1 MKAFTIRKQY
11 KAAELI
17 KIIILGLGIIGSVF
31 IILNK
36 ENYHIDEVSSFILSN
51 CIDSTGLVFQD
62 GIKYNNIESPWI
74 TGMSAT
80 GQSRFNLENVW
91 QNQKNDTHPPLYY
104 ILLNFICSIFP
115 GQISR
120 WFPGIINI
128 VFYVLAAFFIFILS
142 QCLIA
147 DRFSNYVILIYAV
160 FCYGMIQMN
169 SFFRMYIMAMAWI
182 VLFTYFNIRALIK
195 KKMDISYY
203 FAVMM
208 VVFLG
213 SLTHYYVIV
222 FVAFQSMA
230 LVIVLCHL
238 KMIKELFVYIL
249 AVMFSGM
256 HAVLLFPYMIYHIFT
271 GGMRGKQAFQ
281 NFASEGIQRIVSFWK
296 ILNEQIAGGLL
307 FFVLG
312 YILIAF
318 IIMGIRCV
326 RKKEWQS
333 TKTPEREIYFCSWFL
348 LVFPVILYL
357 LVVSKSAAY
366 ITDRYLY
373 PVYGLLIV
381 ILIGGTC
388 LETQN
393 LFRNHKIQ
401 KGIIL
406 MMTGILLFIG
416 YRNADWEFLYH
427 NEQSETALANAD
439 KYKDLS
445 CIYLY
450 AEKWECKAS
459 FLEAIKYVNITFYPI
474 SRIEEIKD
482 ISEPTVIYVPKEQS
496 EECIQQVMKQNP
508 NLIDY
513 EIISRFSGYETGY
526 VVE

>member
-1 MKAFTIRKQY
+1 MLKQY

-17 KIIILGLGIIGSVF
+17 KMIILGLGIISSVF

-51 CIDSTGLVFQD
+51 CIDSTGLVSQD
-62 GIKYNNIESPWI
+62 GIKYNNTESPWI
-74 TGMSAT
+74 TGMAAT

-128 VFYVLAAFFIFILS
+128 AFFVLAAFFIFKLS

-147 DRFSNYVILIYAV
+147 DRFSDHVILAYAV

-195 KKMDISYY
+195 RKMDISYY
-203 FAVMM
+203 FSIMM

-213 SLTHYYVIV
+213 ALTHYYVIIFAV
-222 FVAFQSMA
+222 FQSLAM
-230 LVIVLCHL
+230 VIVLCRL
-238 KMIKELFVYIL
+238 KMIKELFSYIL
-249 AVMFSGM
+249 AVLFAGM
-256 HAVLLFPYMIYHIFT
+256 HAVLLFPYMFYHIFT
-271 GGMRGKQAFQ
+271 GGTRGKQAFQ
-281 NFASEGIQRIVSFWK
+281 NFATEGIERIISFWK
-296 ILNEQIAGGLL
+296 ILNDQIAGGLL

-318 IIMGIRCV
+318 IIMGIRRV
-326 RKKEWQS
+326 RKKERQS
-333 TKTPEREIYFCSWFL
+333 TKPPERQISFWSWFL
-348 LVFPVILYL
+348 LIFPVILYL

-366 ITDRYLY
+366 ITDRYIY
-373 PVYGLLIV
+373 PAYGLLVV
-381 ILIGGTC
+381 ILTGGIC
-388 LETQN
+388 LTTQS
-393 LFRNHKIQ
+393 LFRNYNKIQ

-406 MMTGILLFIG
+406 MMTGILLFMG

-427 NEQSETALANAD
+427 SEQSETALANAE
-439 KYKDLS
+439 KYKDFS
-445 CIYLY
+445 CIYFY

-459 FLEAIKYVNITFYPI
+459 YLEAIKYVDITFYPV
-474 SRIEEIKD
+474 SRMGEIKD
-482 ISEPTVIYVPKEQS
+482 ITEPTVIYVPREQS
-496 EECIQQVMKQNP
+496 EEYIQQVMKQNP
-508 NLIDY
+508 KLTEY

-526 VVE
+526 MVE